1 MAAVCPCGNAGKRQ
15 VMQIGEQRT
24 LAEATS
30 PRRPGQASSSARLR
44 FLEPHR
50 GRAALVGR
58 RFAGRPIVAFIVAAL
73 VGFVIL
79 AAIAIVAGWALKT
92 YVLPDHGIGHS
103 DEHVNVWLSH
113 HRTPGR
119 NDASFWMS
127 GIGDIPAIPA
137 VVALTALVAAIR
149 RRWRVAAF
157 IVTAITVE
165 AATYRAA
172 TLAIHRERPRVPRLD
187 HLPVD
192 ASYYSGHTAA
202 SVAVYCGVALLITS
216 AVRNR
221 GARVVVWL
229 VAIAIPL
236 LVALSRMYRG
246 MHHPT
251 DVTAGVLWGVGSL
264 LVAIMA
270 ARAAAVAQER
280 RAA

>member
-1 MAAVCPCGNAGKRQ
+1 
-15 VMQIGEQRT
+15 MQIGEQRRP
-24 LAEATS
+24 AE
-30 PRRPGQASSSARLR
+30 PRSHGRTVEASNGEGPR
-44 FLEPHR
+44 FLEAHR
-50 GRAALVGR
+50 HGPAALVGR
-58 RFAGRPIVAFIVAAL
+58 RFAGRPVVAFIVAAVL
-73 VGFVIL
+73 GFVVL

-92 YVLPDHGIGHS
+92 YVLPDHGIGHA

-113 HRTPGR
+113 HRSGAR
-119 NDASFWMS
+119 NDASFVMS
-127 GIGDIPAIPA
+127 MIGDIPVIPV
-137 VVALTALVAAIR
+137 VVALTALVAAVR
-149 RRWRVAAF
+149 RRWRVAAY

-172 TLAIHRERPRVPRLD
+172 TLAIHRDRPRVPRLD

-216 AVRNR
+216 AVRNSA
-221 GARVVVWL
+221 ARVTVWL

-251 DVTAGVLWGVGSL
+251 DVAAGLLWGVGSI
-264 LVAIMA
+264 LVAVLA
-270 ARAAAVAQER
+270 ARAAASAQER